1 MTMTDPIADM
11 LTRIRNAN
19 VAMHDDVTMP
29 SSKLKES
36 LAAVLQKEGYI
47 QAFRVDQEEGK
58 PSKTL
63 TIDMKYSEARER
75 VITGIRRVSKP
86 GLRVYTKADVGPP
99 CPRGPGCRRRLDQQG
114 SAHRSRGSSPA
125 HRWRDPLL
133 RLVGGDMSRVGQ
145 APIPVPS
152 GVDVKIEGRVVTVK
166 GPKGELSRTL
176 PDRLS
181 ITLDEGELTVARAD
195 EERESRALHGLFRSL
210 VANMVTGVT
219 EGYRRGL
226 EIVGVGYRATAQGDR
241 ALELAVGYSH
251 TVKVQAPEGITFEVP
266 SNTRIDVV
274 GIDKETVGQV
284 AADIRAI
291 RKPEPY
297 KGKGIRYQGEV
308 VRRKAG
314 KAASAG

>member
-1 MTMTDPIADM
+1 
-11 LTRIRNAN
+11 
-19 VAMHDDVTMP
+19 
-29 SSKLKES
+29 
-36 LAAVLQKEGYI
+36 
-47 QAFRVDQEEGK
+47 
-58 PSKTL
+58 
-63 TIDMKYSEARER
+63 
-75 VITGIRRVSKP
+75 
-86 GLRVYTKADVGPP
+86 
-99 CPRGPGCRRRLDQQG
+99 
-114 SAHRSRGSSPA
+114 
-125 HRWRDPLL
+125 
-133 RLVGGDMSRVGQ
+133 MSRVGQ

-152 GVDVKIEGRVVTVK
+152 GVEVKIEGRVVTVR

-176 PDRLS
+176 PEVLS
-181 ITLDEGELTVARAD
+181 ITQDAGELTVARAD